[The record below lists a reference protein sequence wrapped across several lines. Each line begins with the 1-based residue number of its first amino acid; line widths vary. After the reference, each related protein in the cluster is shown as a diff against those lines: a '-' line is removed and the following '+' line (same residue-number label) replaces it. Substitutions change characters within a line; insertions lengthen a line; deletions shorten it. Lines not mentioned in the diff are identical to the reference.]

1 MTTIY
6 TFQFHVMLIKNLSAS
21 FILQTFL
28 QKKPVLKPRTFLFF
42 YLARYLL
49 CLCRIRTRS
58 SYFILGGAYASFL
71 GLLNLI
77 APPADRF
84 CCLFLFLLPF
94 DDRCPQK
101 AQFIRVNIYSRFKV
115 LLSKPL
121 KLLSRNYV
129 R

>member
-6 TFQFHVMLIKNLSAS
+6 TFQFHLMLIKNLSVS
-21 FILQTFL
+21 IILQAFL
-28 QKKPVLKPRTFLFF
+28 QKKPVSKPRTFLFF

-49 CLCRIRTRS
+49 CLCRIHTKN
-58 SYFILGGAYASFL
+58 SYFILGGAYALFL

-77 APPADRF
+77 ALPADWL
-84 CCLFLFLLPF
+84 CCLFLFLLPY
-94 DDRCPQK
+94 DDQCSQK
-101 AQFIRVNIYSRFKV
+101 AQFIRVNLYSRFKV

>member
-6 TFQFHVMLIKNLSAS
+6 TFQFHLIHIKNLSVS
-21 FILQTFL
+21 FILQIFP
-28 QKKPVLKPRTFLFF
+28 QKKPVSKPRTFLFF
-42 YLARYLL
+42 YQARYLL
-49 CLCRIRTRS
+49 CLCRIRTKN

-77 APPADRF
+77 ALPVVRL
-84 CCLFLFLLPF
+84 CCLFLLPF
-94 DDRCPQK
+94 DDQSSQK
-101 AQFIRVNIYSRFKV
+101 AQFIRVNLYSRFKV